1 MNGPTGTFSTLPLPT
16 VEGRVPG
23 GWSYSGYS
31 FCLLPHSP
39 HALTKLPD
47 TCGSFFSTD
56 APFFGNFSSYC
67 FSNNIT
73 SSTTAIIVQNEYSY
87 PLFPSIFVAQ
97 SNSSIAQTTTIIN
110 DTSFVLNT
118 TLKLSAA
125 ALTWI
130 VRDAKKLDVVFY
142 QKGPG
147 PACQQSSSN
156 IFNIECTGITESEGS
171 LERLGT
177 VGEYTVFAGTQTWVG
192 GAGLQAVQVGFQEV
206 WSMSVAASRLTLNTT
221 IV

>member
-1 MNGPTGTFSTLPLPT
+1 M
-16 VEGRVPG
+16 
-23 GWSYSGYS
+23 
-31 FCLLPHSP
+31 
-39 HALTKLPD
+39 
-47 TCGSFFSTD
+47 
-56 APFFGNFSSYC
+56 
-67 FSNNIT
+67 
-73 SSTTAIIVQNEYSY
+73 QNEYSY

-130 VRDAKKLDVVFY
+130 VRDAKTLDVVFY

-147 PACQQSSSN
+147 PACQQSPSN

-221 IV
+221 VV

>member
-1 MNGPTGTFSTLPLPT
+1 
-16 VEGRVPG
+16 
-23 GWSYSGYS
+23 
-31 FCLLPHSP
+31 
-39 HALTKLPD
+39 
-47 TCGSFFSTD
+47 
-56 APFFGNFSSYC
+56 
-67 FSNNIT
+67 
-73 SSTTAIIVQNEYSY
+73 VQNEYSY

-97 SNSSIAQTTTIIN
+97 SNLSIAQTTPIIN

-125 ALTWI
+125 ALTRI
-130 VRDAKKLDVVFY
+130 VRDATTLDVVFY
-142 QKGPG
+142 QKGSG
-147 PACQQSSSN
+147 LACQQSPSN

-192 GAGLQAVQVGFQEV
+192 EAGLQAVQVGFQEF
-206 WSMSVAASRLTLNTT
+206 WSMSVATLRLISNTT